1 MGVNKTDLGAAIKAA
16 VDAYVATIPDPK
28 GDNLDRVA
36 LLVAFADGILD
47 GNLPWQ
53 PDYSQT
59 DNTQTDYIK
68 NKPSVVTQIQSD
80 YTQTDNLQVDYIK
93 NKPTILTPVQ
103 SDYTESDSGDLAFIK
118 NKPTIVTPVQSDYT
132 EADTGNLAH
141 ILNKPVIP
149 AAQIQSDYT
158 QASTGALDYIKNKPT
173 IPAAQIQSDW
183 TQTTVGALDYI
194 KNKPTIPTIPTS
206 HVEATSTSYRDIPT
220 TATQLIF
227 NTIVVDEDS
236 EQTLA
241 GLFTADVAGLYCY
254 TLTGSNLT
262 FGAGVGSTRF
272 MLYKG
277 TTRQTDVYIHHEG
290 TTSSYHAVNIST
302 IIELSVGDT
311 LSLKALKSAS
321 TFTSRW
327 QPSTVRLSI
336 TQIR

>member
-173 IPAAQIQSDW
+173 IP
-183 TQTTVGALDYI
+183 
-194 KNKPTIPTIPTS
+194 TIPTS
-206 HVEATSTSYRDIPT
+206 HVEATSTGYRDIPT

-227 NTIVVDEDS
+227 STIVVDEDS

-262 FGAGVGSTRF
+262 FGAGVGVTRF

-290 TTSSYHAVNIST
+290 TTGSYHAVNIST